1 MGNGRSEKMKHVK
14 VGVIG
19 LGAIGERLIQ
29 GFNAN
34 SYTIVTAVVDK
45 DKKRAVEMAAKLGG
59 VNWYDNHKDML
70 ANEELELVYVA
81 VPPKYHHAVTMDVID
96 KGIHILCEKPLANS
110 VEEAK
115 EMFEKAEQA
124 GIIHAMNFPLNYSN
138 PANTFDRLIKE
149 GYIGKLRKLELSMNF
164 PNWPRLW
171 QLNDWVAGREQG
183 GFVLEVGVHFI
194 QLTQRIFG
202 SITFQN
208 STLELPE
215 DETKCEMG
223 VIASLELRDGTPFL
237 INGIS
242 QIAGTERIAFTAY
255 GTEGTLSLIDWG
267 KLEGGKLG
275 EEIQQI
281 AIESEETT
289 TLIDNL
295 VSAIAGKDSQLFTFK
310 DGYEAQVILEKLR
323 DK

>member
-1 MGNGRSEKMKHVK
+1 MGRRENMKQVR

-34 SYTIVTAVVDK
+34 KHTTVTAVVDREK
-45 DKKRAVEMAAKLGG
+45 ERAVEMAEKLGG
-59 VNWYDNHKDML
+59 INWYDNHKDML
-70 ANEELELVYVA
+70 ANEELDLVYVA
-81 VPPKYHHAVTMDVID
+81 VPPKYHHSVTMDVID
-96 KGIHILCEKPLANS
+96 KGVHILCEKPLANS

-115 EMFEKAEQA
+115 EMLEKAEQA
-124 GIIHAMNFPLNYSN
+124 GIIHAMNFPLNYST
-138 PANTFDRLIKE
+138 PANSFNQLIKE

-171 QLNDWVAGREQG
+171 QQNDWVAGREQG
-183 GFVLEVGVHFI
+183 GFVLEIGVHFI

-202 SITFQN
+202 SITYQN

-215 DETKCEMG
+215 DETKCETG
-223 VIASLELRDGTPFL
+223 VIASLEIEDGTPFL

-242 QIAGTERIAFTAY
+242 QIAGAERIAYTAY
-255 GTEGTLSLIDWG
+255 GTDGTLSLVDWG

-275 EEIQQI
+275 EAIQPIEI
-281 AIESEETT
+281 ETT
-289 TLIDNL
+289 ETVTLIDNL
-295 VSAIAGKDSQLFTFK
+295 VAAIASKENRLFTFK
-310 DGYEAQVILEKLR
+310 NGYEAQVILEKLR
-323 DK
+323 DI

>member
-1 MGNGRSEKMKHVK
+1 MGRREKMKHVR

-34 SYTIVTAVVDK
+34 KHTTVTAVVDK
-45 DKKRAVEMAAKLGG
+45 EKERAVEMAEKLGG
-59 VNWYDNHKDML
+59 INWYDNHKDML
-70 ANEELELVYVA
+70 ANEELDLVYVA

-96 KGIHILCEKPLANS
+96 KGVHILCEKPLANS

-115 EMFEKAEQA
+115 EMLVKAEQA

-138 PANTFDRLIKE
+138 PANSFDQLIKE

-171 QLNDWVAGREQG
+171 QQNDWVAGREQG

-215 DETKCEMG
+215 DETKCETG
-223 VIASLELRDGTPFL
+223 IIASLELEDGTPFL

-242 QIAGTERIAFTAY
+242 QIAGAERIAYTAY
-255 GTEGTLSLIDWG
+255 GTEGTLSLGDWG
-267 KLEGGKLG
+267 RLEGGKLG
-275 EEIQQI
+275 EEIQP
-281 AIESEETT
+281 IEIETT
-289 TLIDNL
+289 ETATLIDNL
-295 VSAIAGKDSQLFTFK
+295 VSAIAGKENRLFTFK
-310 DGYEAQVILEKLR
+310 DGYEAQVVLEKLR
-323 DK
+323 DN